1 MVKVIQGQVAVKG
14 HCPEVTVVDNFDV
27 SRYSGVWYEQKR
39 LFFLIE
45 GNGICVNA
53 TYTPQEDG
61 TVQVLNQ
68 NYSPEQSGK
77 TLREGMETL
86 SLHPTGI
93 RTPISSSSAAH
104 SIARVT
110 PLTMRPPKRV
120 QVCVLFDAAPI
131 SAPYWV
137 LGTDY
142 TSYSVQN
149 MMQESEVLS
158 MLEARM
164 GKLETCIVGS
174 PPNLDSQTSGNTVC
188 DSLLHTN
195 TLVATALS
203 GREKLSMTTIPGRI
217 LDSSV
222 VDHWERLDKGPVLNS
237 LVRVTAVLKRLDELE
252 RYVDPMFEENCSVDT
267 SSKIEMI
274 LSAEPQIERN
284 LELAQQFSNLVPL
297 LDSKQVRDVT
307 ESSGR
312 LEKLTVVL
320 LDSKTRADGV
330 SERVMGLIE
339 QYNAIIQNLTLT
351 FEHWDN
357 VLTRAELSGQSKKEI
372 D

>member
-1 MVKVIQGQVAVKG
+1 MDAVQFSTCALSPDK
-14 HCPEVTVVDNFDV
+14 
-27 SRYSGVWYEQKR
+27 S
-39 LFFLIE
+39 L
-45 GNGICVNA
+45 
-53 TYTPQEDG
+53 
-61 TVQVLNQ
+61 VL
-68 NYSPEQSGK
+68 K
-77 TLREGMETL
+77 
-86 SLHPTGI
+86 
-93 RTPISSSSAAH
+93 
-104 SIARVT
+104 
-110 PLTMRPPKRV
+110 
-120 QVCVLFDAAPI
+120 
-131 SAPYWV
+131 
-137 LGTDY
+137 
-142 TSYSVQN
+142 QN
-149 MMQESEVLS
+149 MTQESEVLS

-164 GKLETCIVGS
+164 SKLETCIVGS

-203 GREKLSMTTIPGRI
+203 GREK
-217 LDSSV
+217 V
-222 VDHWERLDKGPVLNS
+222 N
-237 LVRVTAVLKRLDELE
+237 AVLKRLDELE

-267 SSKIEMI
+267 SAKIETI

-284 LELAQQFSNLVPL
+284 LELAQQFSTLVPL

-312 LEKLTVVL
+312 LEKLTLVL
-320 LDSKTRADGV
+320 LDSKTRADGT

-357 VLTRAELSGQSKKEI
+357 VLTRAELSRQSKKEI

>member
-1 MVKVIQGQVAVKG
+1 M
-14 HCPEVTVVDNFDV
+14 T
-27 SRYSGVWYEQKR
+27 
-39 LFFLIE
+39 
-45 GNGICVNA
+45 
-53 TYTPQEDG
+53 
-61 TVQVLNQ
+61 
-68 NYSPEQSGK
+68 
-77 TLREGMETL
+77 
-86 SLHPTGI
+86 
-93 RTPISSSSAAH
+93 
-104 SIARVT
+104 
-110 PLTMRPPKRV
+110 
-120 QVCVLFDAAPI
+120 
-131 SAPYWV
+131 
-137 LGTDY
+137 
-142 TSYSVQN
+142 
-149 MMQESEVLS
+149 QESEVLS

-174 PPNLDSQTSGNTVC
+174 PPNLDSQKSGNTVC

-203 GREKLSMTTIPGRI
+203 GREK
-217 LDSSV
+217 
-222 VDHWERLDKGPVLNS
+222 
-237 LVRVTAVLKRLDELE
+237 VTAVLKRLDELE

-284 LELAQQFSNLVPL
+284 LELAQQFSNLMPL
-297 LDSKQVRDVT
+297 LDSKQQQIQVLSLFNHQVRDVT

-320 LDSKTRADGV
+320 LDSKTRADGM

-357 VLTRAELSGQSKKEI
+357 VLTRAELSRQSKKEI